1 MPRGR
6 SSRNQSRMTSPESE
20 PSDDGLPALSDEV
33 LMGVFYN
40 DGDRAAIQEL
50 HRRYQTKLA
59 GVFLSQGVRREEVE
73 DLVNETW
80 LRVLR
85 TRDRPKARFQPGDG
99 RSFAAWLTTIA
110 SNLAKDCWRKSR
122 GGKVVAL
129 EDLGPGENA
138 DGDRRRGPDE
148 YLRDVGPSVAWQVE
162 AHELLEQALREFS
175 ETEGKVWVLRE
186 IFGFT
191 AAEAAYVVNST
202 PVAVNTALSRAR
214 DRLEGLCLRERAYLQ
229 LFEARLVNRLIDTLD
244 PTTKLINRVFSN
256 DEKRRLRKLLSSNA
270 TQGGGTGCRTT
281 RT

>member
-1 MPRGR
+1 MRRGR
-6 SSRNQSRMTSPESE
+6 SSRNQRRMTSPESE
-20 PSDDGLPALSDEV
+20 ASDDGLPALSDEV
-33 LMGVFYN
+33 LMDVFYN
-40 DGDRAAIQEL
+40 TGDRAAIQEL

-85 TRDRPKARFQPGDG
+85 TRDRPEARFQPEDG

-129 EDLGPGENA
+129 EELGPGENA

-202 PVAVNTALSRAR
+202 PLAVNTALSRAR
-214 DRLEGLCLRERAYLQ
+214 DRLKGLCLRERAYLQ
-229 LFEARLVNRLIDTLD
+229 LFEPRLVNRLIATLD
-244 PTTKLINRVFSN
+244 ATTKLINRVFS
-256 DEKRRLRKLLSSNA
+256 DEEKLRLRQLLSNNA
-270 TQGGGTGCRTT
+270 SQGGSTGCRTT

>member
-6 SSRNQSRMTSPESE
+6 SSRNQRRMTSPESE

-33 LMGVFYN
+33 LMQVFYST
-40 DGDRAAIQEL
+40 GDCAAIQEL
-50 HRRYQTKLA
+50 HRRYQAKLA

-85 TRDRPKARFQPGDG
+85 TRDRPGARFQPGDG

-110 SNLAKDCWRKSR
+110 SNLAKDRWRKSR
-122 GGKVVAL
+122 GGKVVSL

-138 DGDRRRGPDE
+138 DGDRRRRPDE
-148 YLRDVGPSVAWQVE
+148 HPRDVAPSVESQLY
-162 AHELLEQALREFS
+162 AHRLLMQLLGALP
-175 ETEGKVWVLRE
+175 ETEGKDWVLRE

-191 AAEAAYVVNST
+191 AAEAAHVTDST
-202 PVAVNTALSRAR
+202 EGAVHTALSRAR
-214 DRLEGLCLRERAYLQ
+214 DRL
-229 LFEARLVNRLIDTLD
+229 NRLCASDSHYRQLTEPGVVDRLIATLD
-244 PTTKLINRVFSN
+244 ATTELINRVFSAA
-256 DEKRRLRKLLSSNA
+256 EKSRLRELLSNNA
-270 TQGGGTGCRTT
+270 SQGGGTGCRTT

>member
-1 MPRGR
+1 MR
-6 SSRNQSRMTSPESE
+6 SPESE
-20 PSDDGLPALSDEV
+20 PSDDGLPALSDGV
-33 LMGVFYN
+33 LMDVFYN
-40 DGDRAAIQEL
+40 TGDRAAIQEL

-59 GVFLSQGVRREEVE
+59 GVFLSQDVRADEVE

-85 TRDRPKARFQPGDG
+85 TRDRTTARFKPGDG
-99 RSFAAWLTTIA
+99 RSFPAWLTTIA
-110 SNLAKDCWRKSR
+110 RNLIRDRWRKSPD
-122 GGKVVAL
+122 GKVISIEEL
-129 EDLGPGENA
+129 PPCDSN
-138 DGDRRRGPDE
+138 DGSRRRRPDE
-148 YLRDVGPSVAWQVE
+148 HLRDVGPSVAWQVE

-229 LFEARLVNRLIDTLD
+229 LFEPRLVNRLIDTLD
-244 PTTKLINRVFSN
+244 PTTKLINRVFS
-256 DEKRRLRKLLSSNA
+256 DEEKLRLGQLLSNNA
-270 TQGGGTGCRTT
+270 SQGGGTGCRTT